1 MRMEFDQDGIKMKK
15 MTMMRF
21 GGITTRELLTE
32 SSVTFLSNIFLSE
45 EKQKVVTFKRSSG
58 P

>member
-1 MRMEFDQDGIKMKK
+1 MRMEFDQDGIGMKK
-15 MTMMRF
+15 MEMMRF

>member
-1 MRMEFDQDGIKMKK
+1 MEFDQDGIGMKN

-32 SSVTFLSNIFLSE
+32 SSVIYLSNIFLSE
-45 EKQKVVTFKRSSG
+45 EKEKVVTFKRSSA

>member
-1 MRMEFDQDGIKMKK
+1 MRMEFDQDGIGMKK